1 MNPKQ
6 QYVRQAIKCVPKTLR
21 KVIQEY
27 ISLQKAKSLKNHM
40 FIRSPGQKQPRNLVL
55 QPAITC

>member
-27 ISLQKAKSLKNHM
+27 IFHYK
-40 FIRSPGQKQPRNLVL
+40 KQNP
-55 QPAITC
+55 